1 MVIINIEPE
10 NKKISEVISSDTN
23 TYEIDEFAFNVE
35 IMLSGLYLTENE
47 DYSFDTGTIT
57 FFETVL
63 ENENI
68 NIKYQV

>member
-1 MVIINIEPE
+1 MVILNIVLK
-10 NKKISEVISSDTN
+10 NKKISKVVEN
-23 TYEIDEFAFNVE
+23 EIDSFEIDRFAINVE

-47 DYSFDTGTIT
+47 DYSFDSGTIT

-63 ENENI
+63 ENENL

>member
-1 MVIINIEPE
+1 LVILNIVLK
-10 NKKISEVISSDTN
+10 NKKISKVVEN
-23 TYEIDEFAFNVE
+23 EIDSFEIDRFAINVE

-47 DYSFDTGTIT
+47 DYSFDSGTIT

-63 ENENI
+63 ENENL